1 MENSKRFRF
10 PKTTVVVLTFLYII
24 IILLTHFLFNKG
36 NAKECAQQL
45 LLIQCLGL
53 IVQLFLNYWNFR
65 SQSKIVILA
74 TLFISS
80 MILLSVISSFF
91 SFRMLCEVYPI

>member
-10 PKTTVVVLTFLYII
+10 PKTTVVVLTFLYIT

-45 LLIQCLGL
+45 LLIQSLGL